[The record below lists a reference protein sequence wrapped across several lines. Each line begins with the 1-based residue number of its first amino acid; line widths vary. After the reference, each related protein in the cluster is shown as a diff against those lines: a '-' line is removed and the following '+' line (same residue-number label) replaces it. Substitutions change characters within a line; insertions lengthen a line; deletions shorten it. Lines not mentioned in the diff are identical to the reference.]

1 MKYKNLSV
9 DVLRKLLNDEL
20 RVRMKKNLVRY
31 KSLLD
36 MLEDIIEKYENNI
49 INSTKVIEKLIELA
63 KEIKRVEKQGEEV
76 GLSEEEMAF
85 YDAIST
91 GRKAINGNGELKE
104 LVRDLVKIIK
114 RDLAIDW
121 MNSEIIKARIR
132 ANVKLLLLRK
142 GYKAEESEKVLDL
155 IYQQAFSLYRD
166 FVPVG
171 VMS

>member
-1 MKYKNLSV
+1 MAAATFK
-9 DVLRKLLNDEL
+9 
-20 RVRMKKNLVRY
+20 
-31 KSLLD
+31 
-36 MLEDIIEKYENNI
+36 
-49 INSTKVIEKLIELA
+49 
-63 KEIKRVEKQGEEV
+63 VEKQGEEV

-121 MNSEIIKARIR
+121 MNNDIIKARIR